1 MPVMM
6 REVALLTLTNSAN
19 LLTGSTF
26 ELMRGTVY
34 LSAGCT
40 VSATGGFI
48 SIFSG
53 ADLVLEESPPFISTT
68 YPVVPDQMYYTD
80 WATLADRLVIAAR
93 NPSGGTL
100 TFRPLVQ
107 ITAVGQ

>member
-1 MPVMM
+1 MPLLM
-6 REVALLTLTNSAN
+6 REVALATLTVNPN

-26 ELMRGTVY
+26 ELQRGNVY
-34 LSAGCT
+34 LSIGCT

-48 SIFSG
+48 TIFSG
-53 ADLVLEESPPFISTT
+53 ADLILERSPPFISTT
-68 YPVVPDQMYYTD
+68 YPVIPDQMYAND
-80 WATLADRLVIAAR
+80 VATIADRLVIAAE

-107 ITAVGQ
+107 ITNL

>member
-1 MPVMM
+1 MPVIM
-6 REVALLTLTNSAN
+6 REVALLTLTTNPN
-19 LLTGSTF
+19 LLQGSTF
-26 ELMRGTVY
+26 EIQRGPVY
-34 LSAGCT
+34 LSVGCT

-53 ADLVLEESPPFISTT
+53 ADLVLEDTPPYISTT
-68 YPVVPDQMYYTD
+68 YPLIPDQMYFND
-80 WATLADRLVIAAR
+80 VAGLADRLTIAAR

-107 ITAVGQ
+107 ITNL